1 MVTRRWD
8 PFANMLSLRDAMDQ
22 LLEHSFI
29 RPDRAVSVD
38 MAGVGTMPIDLY
50 EREGDYVLKA
60 YVPGVKVDDIDVNVN
75 RGNVLSVKARISSD
89 LEKEE
94 AKDYRRLVNELGSG
108 DVARSI
114 TLPMTVDVNKIEA
127 TVQNGVLTLV
137 LPKAD
142 EAKPK
147 RIKITAK

>member
-1 MVTRRWD
+1 
-8 PFANMLSLRDAMDQ
+8 MDQ